1 MKYADGSTYA
11 GLFKDGEKLKGSTKI
26 AQFESDEKYYALVIG
41 NNNYQK
47 KEKLS
52 AAVNDAKVISNILQD
67 KYGFEVTTLID
78 AKYSEVVDNL
88 ISFTK
93 DRKPLDNLL
102 IYLPYY

>member
-1 MKYADGSTYA
+1 MATII
-11 GLFKDGEKLKGSTKI
+11 TK
-26 AQFESDEKYYALVIG
+26 
-41 NNNYQK
+41 K
-47 KEKLS
+47 KKKLS

-102 IYLPYY
+102 IYYAGHGELSSDENKDIGYQLMPVKSRIQSG